1 MAYLSGGWGAPGRLA
16 VGLRCKRCGSEE
28 HVKNGLMRTKQRYLC
43 KACGLNFTDTPPRGK
58 PLALKAAAVLL
69 AAVLLYG
76 GGLSMNRTAQL
87 LGVSTPT
94 IQAWLEQFAAAY
106 AQKPEPEGRA
116 VVIELD
122 EMWHYLKKSPNRSGS
137 GRLGIVLQG
146 GWWTGN
152 AAVVTRPPVSA

>member
-1 MAYLSGGWGAPGRLA
+1 MRIVRGLVL
-16 VGLRCKRCGSEE
+16 GLRCKRCGSEAQ
-28 HVKNGLMRTKQRYLC
+28 VKNGLMRGQQRYLS
-43 KACGLNFTDTPPRGK
+43 KACGLNFTNTLPRGK

-69 AAVLLYG
+69 YVS
-76 GGLSMNRTAQL
+76 GLSMNRTAKL

-94 IQAWLEQFAAAY
+94 IQAWIEQFAAAY

-122 EMWHYLKKSPNRSGS
+122 EMWHYLKKSPRPYEPGK
-137 GRLGIVLQG
+137 LGIVLQG
-146 GWWTGN
+146 SWWTGN

>member
-1 MAYLSGGWGAPGRLA
+1 ME
-16 VGLRCKRCGSEE
+16 VCCKRCGSAR
-28 HVKNGLMRTKQRYLC
+28 HVKNGLMRGKQRYLC
-43 KACGLNFTDTPPRGK
+43 KECGLAFTDTPARGK

-69 AAVLLYG
+69 YVS
-76 GGLSMNRTAQL
+76 GLSMNRTAKL

-122 EMWHYLKKSPNRSGS
+122 EMWHYVKKSQSRSGS
-137 GRLGIVLQG
+137 GKLGIVLQAD
-146 GWWTGN
+146 WWTGN
-152 AAVVTRPPVSA
+152 AAVVTRPPASA

>member
-1 MAYLSGGWGAPGRLA
+1 M
-16 VGLRCKRCGSEE
+16 GLRCKRCRSGRQ
-28 HVKNGLMRTKQRYLC
+28 VKNGLMRGQQRYLC
-43 KACGLNFTDTPPRGK
+43 KGCGLNVTNTPPRGK

-69 AAVLLYG
+69 YVS
-76 GGLSMNRTAQL
+76 GLSMNRTAKL

-94 IQAWLEQFAAAY
+94 IQVWLEQFAAAY

-122 EMWHYLKKSPNRSGS
+122 EMLDDLKKSPNRSGS

-146 GWWTGN
+146 SWWTGSVG
-152 AAVVTRPPVSA
+152 VVTRPPASA